1 MTRRSL
7 APDLTGGDLAPV
19 AKPAVATPAE
29 SAARPARRFVTLDPS
44 TVIWVGATLLL
55 VFMIVAPMARLLFS
69 SFQSTETGQLTLEN
83 YVTAY
88 GNLRRLVGLGNSLLY
103 GAAVVLVATGFAVP
117 LAWAVARTDMPAKG
131 LVRATVLGAFITP
144 SYLGAIG
151 WILLAGPNAGWL
163 NRLWMALTGAHA
175 GIVNVYSFAG
185 LVLVTALYAFPY
197 IFVFTADALD
207 RVSSEME
214 EAAHILGL
222 SPFRTILRVTL
233 PLVLPAILGGA
244 IIVFLDTVALFGTPA
259 VIALPAR
266 VNIMTLQLWQFFEFP
281 VRAEAAA
288 AYAVPLVLIT
298 IAMLALQRTILGRK
312 GYVSL
317 TGKGGGRSLMRLGRL
332 RWAVLGF
339 CFTVCALAVFLPYL
353 ALAQAAFSRAWGQG
367 FSFANLTLG
376 NFAYLFGEAS
386 SRQVILNTFIFSAAT
401 ACLAVVLALIVAYVV
416 GRRLV
421 IGGGVL
427 AGLCMAPLVVPG
439 IVLAIGLYA
448 VYSAPPLMLYG
459 TAAILVLGFT
469 TRFLPIAFANCTAS
483 LRSLNP
489 EMEEAVRI
497 LGGSR
502 FVAVR
507 RVVVPLLKKS
517 LIGTWLLVFIPAS
530 RELST
535 AIFLVAAKTRVISVM
550 ILDLSENGS
559 FETLA
564 ALGFFLLGVT
574 ILIVLAGYRLVGRD
588 FLLRKS

>member
-1 MTRRSL
+1 MNRRTL
-7 APDLTGGDLAPV
+7 APGLDGRDAGTVPPQPLPGLA
-19 AKPAVATPAE
+19 
-29 SAARPARRFVTLDPS
+29 AARVRRPFRIDPWS
-44 TVIWVGATLLL
+44 VIWIGATLIL
-55 VFMIVAPMARLLFS
+55 VFLVVAPMLRLLVS
-69 SFQSTETGQLTLEN
+69 SFQAIDTGAFTLEN

-88 GNLRRLVGLGNSLLY
+88 ANQRRLIGLGNSLLY
-103 GAAVVLVATGFAVP
+103 GAAVVAVSIGFAVP
-117 LAWAVARTDMPAKG
+117 LAWAVARTDMPGKG
-131 LVRATVLGAFITP
+131 VVRATVLGAFITP

-151 WILLAGPNAGWL
+151 WILLAGPNAGWI
-163 NRLWMALTGAHA
+163 NRGWMMLTGS
-175 GIVNVYSFAG
+175 GSGVFDVYSFAG

-214 EAAHILGL
+214 EAAHILGM
-222 SPFRTILRVTL
+222 SPLRTIFKVTL
-233 PLVLPAILGGA
+233 PLVLPAILGGS

-266 VNIMTLQLWQFFEFP
+266 INIMTLQLWQFFEFP

-298 IAMLALQRTILGRK
+298 IAMLGLQRLILGRK

-317 TGKGGGRSLMRLGRL
+317 TGKSGGRQLMPLGRL
-332 RWAVLGF
+332 RWLVLGL
-339 CFTVCALAVFLPYL
+339 CLLVCSLAVFLPYA
-353 ALAQAAFSRAWGQG
+353 ALAQAAFSKAWGQG

-376 NFAYLFGEAS
+376 NFAYLFNEAS
-386 SRQVILNTFIFSAAT
+386 SRQIILNTFTYSAAT
-401 ACLAVVLALIVAYVV
+401 ACVSVVLALVVAYVV
-416 GRRLV
+416 SRRLV
-421 IGGGVL
+421 IGGGLL

-439 IVLAIGLYA
+439 IVLAIGFYA
-448 VYSAPPLMLYG
+448 IYSSPPLALYG
-459 TAAILVLGFT
+459 TATILVLGFT
-469 TRFLPIAFANCTAS
+469 TRFLPIAFANCMAG

-502 FVAVR
+502 LLAVR

-517 LIGTWLLVFIPAS
+517 LVGTWLLVFIPAS

-559 FETLA
+559 FELLA

-574 ILIVLAGYRLVGRD
+574 ILIVLVGYRLVGRD
-588 FLLRKS
+588 FLLRRS

>member
-1 MTRRSL
+1 MNRRTL
-7 APDLTGGDLAPV
+7 APGLEGRDAGTVPPQPLPGLV
-19 AKPAVATPAE
+19 
-29 SAARPARRFVTLDPS
+29 AARVRRPFRVDPWS
-44 TVIWVGATLLL
+44 VIWIGATLIL
-55 VFMIVAPMARLLFS
+55 VFLVVAPMLRLLVS
-69 SFQSTETGQLTLEN
+69 SFQSIDTGAFTLEN

-88 GNLRRLVGLGNSLLY
+88 ANQRRLIGLGNSLLY
-103 GAAVVLVATGFAVP
+103 GAAVVAVSIGFAVP
-117 LAWAVARTDMPAKG
+117 LAWAVARTDMPGKG
-131 LVRATVLGAFITP
+131 VVRATVLGAFITP

-151 WILLAGPNAGWL
+151 WILLAGPNAGWI
-163 NRLWMALTGAHA
+163 NRGWMVLTGS
-175 GIVNVYSFAG
+175 GSGVFDVYSFAG

-214 EAAHILGL
+214 EAAHILGM
-222 SPFRTILRVTL
+222 SPLRTIFKVTL
-233 PLVLPAILGGA
+233 PLVLPAILGGS

-266 VNIMTLQLWQFFEFP
+266 INIMTLQLWQFFEFP

-298 IAMLALQRTILGRK
+298 IAMLGLQRLILGRK

-317 TGKGGGRSLMRLGRL
+317 TGKSGGRQLMRLGRL
-332 RWAVLGF
+332 RWLVLGL
-339 CFTVCALAVFLPYL
+339 CLLVCALAVFLPYA
-353 ALAQAAFSRAWGQG
+353 ALAQAAFSKAWGQG

-376 NFAYLFGEAS
+376 NFGYLFNEAS
-386 SRQVILNTFIFSAAT
+386 SRQIILNTFTYSAAT
-401 ACLAVVLALIVAYVV
+401 ACVSVVLALVVAYVV
-416 GRRLV
+416 SRRLV
-421 IGGGVL
+421 LGGGIL

-439 IVLAIGLYA
+439 IVLAIGFYA
-448 VYSAPPLMLYG
+448 VYSTPPLALYG
-459 TAAILVLGFT
+459 TATILVLGFT
-469 TRFLPIAFANCTAS
+469 TRFLPIAFANCMAG

-502 FVAVR
+502 LLAVR

-517 LIGTWLLVFIPAS
+517 LVGTWLLVFIPAS

-559 FETLA
+559 FELLA

-588 FLLRKS
+588 FLLRRS

>member
-1 MTRRSL
+1 MSRRSTL
-7 APDLTGGDLAPV
+7 GLDGPGTALLPAAEDAPPPKRWPV
-19 AKPAVATPAE
+19 EPW
-29 SAARPARRFVTLDPS
+29 TL
-44 TVIWVGATLLL
+44 IWVGATLLL
-55 VFMIVAPMARLLFS
+55 VFLVAAPMIRLLIS
-69 SFQSTETGQLTLEN
+69 SFQSTDTGGFTLLN
-83 YVTAY
+83 YLQAY
-88 GNLRRLVGLGNSLLY
+88 GNERRLLALGNSLLY
-103 GAAVVLVATGFAVP
+103 GAATVAVSIGLAVP
-117 LAWAVARTDMPAKG
+117 LAWAVARTDMPGKG
-131 LVRATVLGAFITP
+131 LIRATVLGAFITP

-163 NRLWMALTGAHA
+163 NKLWRFATGAESPL
-175 GIVNVYSFAG
+175 VNVYSFGG

-222 SPFRTILRVTL
+222 SPLRTIFRVTL

-281 VRAEAAA
+281 VRAETAA

-298 IAMLALQRTILGRK
+298 VAMLGLQRLVLGRK

-317 TGKGGGRSLMRLGRL
+317 TGKGVGRQLMALGPW
-332 RWAVLGF
+332 RWALLAL
-339 CFTVCALAVFLPYL
+339 CLSVCSLAVYLPYA

-367 FSFANLTLG
+367 FSLANLTFG
-376 NFAYLFGEAS
+376 NFVYLFDEAS
-386 SRQVILNTFIFSAAT
+386 SRQVILNTFTYSAAT
-401 ACLAVVLALIVAYVV
+401 ACLAVALALIVAYVV
-416 GRRLV
+416 SRRLV
-421 IGGGVL
+421 PFGGML
-427 AGLCMAPLVVPG
+427 SAICMAPLVVPG
-439 IVLAIGLYA
+439 IVLAIGFYA
-448 VYSAPPLMLYG
+448 VYSSPPLALYG

-469 TRFLPIAFANCTAS
+469 TRFLPIAFSNCMAG

-502 FVAVR
+502 LVAVR

-517 LIGTWLLVFIPAS
+517 LVGTWLLVFIPAS

-550 ILDLSENGS
+550 LLDLSENGS
-559 FETLA
+559 FELLA

>member
-1 MTRRSL
+1 MNRPTL
-7 APDLTGGDLAPV
+7 APGLERQPVGGVVP
-19 AKPAVATPAE
+19 
-29 SAARPARRFVTLDPS
+29 RPASAQATARVPRSFRIEPWSL
-44 TVIWVGATLLL
+44 IWIGATSILLFL
-55 VFMIVAPMARLLFS
+55 VVAPMVRLLVS
-69 SFQSTETGQLTLEN
+69 SFQSTDTGAFTLEN

-88 GNLRRLVGLGNSLLY
+88 GNPRRLIGLGNSLLY
-103 GAAVVLVATGFAVP
+103 GGAVVLVSIGFAVP
-117 LAWAVARTDMPAKG
+117 LAWAVARTDMPGKG
-131 LVRATVLGAFITP
+131 VVRATVLGALITP

-151 WILLAGPNAGWL
+151 WILLAGPNAGWI
-163 NRLWMALTGAHA
+163 NRIWMALTGA
-175 GIVNVYSFAG
+175 GTGVFNVYSFAG

-214 EAAHILGL
+214 EAAHILGM
-222 SPFRTILRVTL
+222 SPLRTIFKVTL
-233 PLVLPAILGGA
+233 PLVLPAVLGGS

-266 VNIMTLQLWQFFEFP
+266 INIMTLQLWQFFEFP

-298 IAMLALQRTILGRK
+298 VAMLGLQRLILGRK

-317 TGKGGGRSLMRLGRL
+317 TGKSGGRQWMALGRL
-332 RWAVLGF
+332 RWPVLGL
-339 CFTVCALAVFLPYL
+339 CLLVCSLAVFLPYA

-376 NFAYLFGEAS
+376 NFGYLFNEAS
-386 SRQVILNTFIFSAAT
+386 SRQIILNTFTYSAAT
-401 ACLAVVLALIVAYVV
+401 ACVAVVLALIVAYVV
-416 GRRLV
+416 SRRLV
-421 IGGGVL
+421 LFGGVL

-439 IVLAIGLYA
+439 IVLAIGFYA
-448 VYSAPPLMLYG
+448 IYSSPPLALYG

-469 TRFLPIAFANCTAS
+469 TRFLPIAFANCMAG

-497 LGGSR
+497 LGGSWLL
-502 FVAVR
+502 AVR

-517 LIGTWLLVFIPAS
+517 LVGTWLLVFIPAS

-559 FETLA
+559 FELLA

-574 ILIVLAGYRLVGRD
+574 ILIVLIGYRLVGRD

>member
-1 MTRRSL
+1 MNRPTL
-7 APDLTGGDLAPV
+7 APGLERQPVGGVVP
-19 AKPAVATPAE
+19 
-29 SAARPARRFVTLDPS
+29 RPASAQATARVPRSFRIEPWSL
-44 TVIWVGATLLL
+44 IWIGATSILLFL
-55 VFMIVAPMARLLFS
+55 VVAPMVRLLVS
-69 SFQSTETGQLTLEN
+69 SFQSTDTGAFTLEN

-88 GNLRRLVGLGNSLLY
+88 GNPRRLIGLGNSLLY
-103 GAAVVLVATGFAVP
+103 GAAVVLVSIGFAVP
-117 LAWAVARTDMPAKG
+117 LAWAVARTDMPGKG
-131 LVRATVLGAFITP
+131 VVRATVLGAFITP

-151 WILLAGPNAGWL
+151 WILLAGPNAGWI
-163 NRLWMALTGAHA
+163 NRLWMALTGSST
-175 GIVNVYSFAG
+175 GVFDVYSFAG

-214 EAAHILGL
+214 EAAHILGM
-222 SPFRTILRVTL
+222 SPLRTIIKVTL
-233 PLVLPAILGGA
+233 PLVLPAVLGGS

-266 VNIMTLQLWQFFEFP
+266 INIMTLQLWQFFEFP

-298 IAMLALQRTILGRK
+298 VAMLGLQRLILGRK

-317 TGKGGGRSLMRLGRL
+317 TGKSGGRQWMALGRL
-332 RWAVLGF
+332 RWPVLGL
-339 CFTVCALAVFLPYL
+339 CLLVCSLAVFLPYA

-376 NFAYLFGEAS
+376 NFSYLFNEAS
-386 SRQVILNTFIFSAAT
+386 SRQIILNTFTYSAAT
-401 ACLAVVLALIVAYVV
+401 ACVAVVLALIVAYVV
-416 GRRLV
+416 SRRLV
-421 IGGGVL
+421 LFGGVL

-439 IVLAIGLYA
+439 IVLAIGFYA
-448 VYSAPPLMLYG
+448 IYSSPPLALYG

-469 TRFLPIAFANCTAS
+469 TRFLPIAFANCMAG

-502 FVAVR
+502 LLAVR

-517 LIGTWLLVFIPAS
+517 LVGTWLLVFIPAS

-550 ILDLSENGS
+550 ILDLSENGN
-559 FETLA
+559 FELLA

-574 ILIVLAGYRLVGRD
+574 ILIVLIGYRLVGRD

>member
-1 MTRRSL
+1 MNRPTL
-7 APDLTGGDLAPV
+7 APGLERQPVGGVVP
-19 AKPAVATPAE
+19 
-29 SAARPARRFVTLDPS
+29 RPASAQATARVPRSFRIEPWSL
-44 TVIWVGATLLL
+44 IWIGATSILLFL
-55 VFMIVAPMARLLFS
+55 VVAPMVRLLVS
-69 SFQSTETGQLTLEN
+69 SFQSTDTGAFTLEN

-88 GNLRRLVGLGNSLLY
+88 GNPRRLIGLGNSLLY
-103 GAAVVLVATGFAVP
+103 GGAVVLVSIGFAVP
-117 LAWAVARTDMPAKG
+117 LAWAVARTDMPGKG
-131 LVRATVLGAFITP
+131 VVRATVLGAFITP

-151 WILLAGPNAGWL
+151 WILLAGPNAGWI
-163 NRLWMALTGAHA
+163 NRLWMALTGSST
-175 GIVNVYSFAG
+175 GVFDVYSFAG

-214 EAAHILGL
+214 EAAHILGM
-222 SPFRTILRVTL
+222 SPLRTIFKVTL
-233 PLVLPAILGGA
+233 PLVLPAVLGGS

-266 VNIMTLQLWQFFEFP
+266 INIMTLQLWQFFEFP

-298 IAMLALQRTILGRK
+298 VTMLGLQRLILGRK

-317 TGKGGGRSLMRLGRL
+317 TGKSGGRQWMALGRL
-332 RWAVLGF
+332 RWPVLGL
-339 CFTVCALAVFLPYL
+339 CLLVCSLAVFLPYA

-376 NFAYLFGEAS
+376 NFSYLFNEAS
-386 SRQVILNTFIFSAAT
+386 SRQIILNTFTYSAAT
-401 ACLAVVLALIVAYVV
+401 ACVAVVLALIVAYVV
-416 GRRLV
+416 SRRLV
-421 IGGGVL
+421 LFGGVL

-439 IVLAIGLYA
+439 IVLAIGFYA
-448 VYSAPPLMLYG
+448 IYSSPPLALYG

-469 TRFLPIAFANCTAS
+469 TRFLPIAFANCMAG

-502 FVAVR
+502 LLAVR

-517 LIGTWLLVFIPAS
+517 LVGTWLLVFIPAS

-550 ILDLSENGS
+550 ILDLSENGN
-559 FETLA
+559 FELLA

-574 ILIVLAGYRLVGRD
+574 ILIVLIGYRLVGRD

>member
-1 MTRRSL
+1 MNRQIL
-7 APDLTGGDLAPV
+7 APELDGPDVGRGGAQASPGPV
-19 AKPAVATPAE
+19 A
-29 SAARPARRFVTLDPS
+29 ARVRRPFRVDPWS
-44 TVIWVGATLLL
+44 LIWIGATLIL
-55 VFMIVAPMARLLFS
+55 VFLVVAPMLRLLIS
-69 SFQSTETGQLTLEN
+69 SFQSTETGAFTLEN

-88 GNLRRLVGLGNSLLY
+88 ASQRRLIGFGNSLLY
-103 GAAVVLVATGFAVP
+103 GAAVVLVSIGLAVP
-117 LAWAVARTDMPAKG
+117 LAWAVARTDMPGKG
-131 LVRATVLGAFITP
+131 VVRATVLGAFITP

-151 WILLAGPNAGWL
+151 WILLAGPNAGWI
-163 NRLWMALTGAHA
+163 NRAWMALTGSST
-175 GIVNVYSFAG
+175 GVFDVYSFAG

-214 EAAHILGL
+214 EAAHILGM
-222 SPFRTILRVTL
+222 SPLRTIFKVTL
-233 PLVLPAILGGA
+233 PLVLPAILGGS

-266 VNIMTLQLWQFFEFP
+266 INIMTLQLWQFFEFP

-298 IAMLALQRTILGRK
+298 VAMLGLQRLILGRK

-317 TGKGGGRSLMRLGRL
+317 TGKSGGRQPMPLGRL
-332 RWAVLGF
+332 KWAVLGL
-339 CFTVCALAVFLPYL
+339 CLLVCSLAVFLPYA

-376 NFAYLFGEAS
+376 NFGYLFNEAS
-386 SRQVILNTFIFSAAT
+386 SRQIILNTFTYSAAT
-401 ACLAVVLALIVAYVV
+401 ACVAVVLALIVAYVV
-416 GRRLV
+416 SRRLV
-421 IGGGVL
+421 LFGGVL
-427 AGLCMAPLVVPG
+427 ATLCMAPLVVPG
-439 IVLAIGLYA
+439 IVLAIGFYA
-448 VYSAPPLMLYG
+448 VYSSPPLALYG

-469 TRFLPIAFANCTAS
+469 TRFLPIAFANCMAG
-483 LRSLNP
+483 LRALNP

-502 FVAVR
+502 LLAVR

-517 LIGTWLLVFIPAS
+517 LVGTWLLVFIPAS

-535 AIFLVAAKTRVISVM
+535 AIFLVAAKTRVIAVM

-559 FETLA
+559 FELLA

-574 ILIVLAGYRLVGRD
+574 ILIVLIGYRLVGRD

>member
-1 MTRRSL
+1 MNRQSM
-7 APDLTGGDLAPV
+7 APGLDGGKIDA
-19 AKPAVATPAE
+19 AAVVP
-29 SAARPARRFVTLDPS
+29 ARPGWFWRHLDLWS
-44 TVIWVGATLLL
+44 LIWIGATLILL
-55 VFMIVAPMARLLFS
+55 FLVVAPMLRLLIS
-69 SFQSTETGQLTLEN
+69 SFQSTETGAFTLMN

-88 GNLRRLVGLGNSLLY
+88 GNERRLIGLGNSLLY
-103 GAAVVLVATGFAVP
+103 GAAVVAVSIGFAVP
-117 LAWAVARTDMPAKG
+117 LAWAVARTDMPGKG
-131 LVRATVLGAFITP
+131 VVRATVLGAFITP

-151 WILLAGPNAGWL
+151 WILLAGPNAGWI
-163 NRLWMALTGAHA
+163 NRLWMALTGSST
-175 GIVNVYSFAG
+175 GVFDVYSFAG

-214 EAAHILGL
+214 EAAHILGM
-222 SPFRTILRVTL
+222 SPLRTIIKVTL
-233 PLVLPAILGGA
+233 PLVLPAVLGGS

-266 VNIMTLQLWQFFEFP
+266 INIMTLQLWQFFEFP

-298 IAMLALQRTILGRK
+298 VAMLGLQRLILGRK

-317 TGKGGGRSLMRLGRL
+317 TGKSGGRQWMALGRL
-332 RWAVLGF
+332 RWPVLGL
-339 CFTVCALAVFLPYL
+339 CLLVCSLAVFLPYA

-376 NFAYLFGEAS
+376 NFSYLFNEAS
-386 SRQVILNTFIFSAAT
+386 SRQIILNTFTYSAAT
-401 ACLAVVLALIVAYVV
+401 ACVAVVLALIVAYVV
-416 GRRLV
+416 SRRLV
-421 IGGGVL
+421 PFGGVL

-439 IVLAIGLYA
+439 IVLAIGFYA
-448 VYSAPPLMLYG
+448 IYSSPPLALYG

-469 TRFLPIAFANCTAS
+469 TRFLPIAFANCMAG

-502 FVAVR
+502 LLAVR

-517 LIGTWLLVFIPAS
+517 LVGTWLLVFIPAS

-550 ILDLSENGS
+550 ILDLSENGN
-559 FETLA
+559 FELLA

-574 ILIVLAGYRLVGRD
+574 ILIVLIGYRLVGRD

>member
-1 MTRRSL
+1 MNRPTL
-7 APDLTGGDLAPV
+7 APGLERQPVGGVVPRSAPALA
-19 AKPAVATPAE
+19 T
-29 SAARPARRFVTLDPS
+29 ARVPRSFRIEPWSL
-44 TVIWVGATLLL
+44 IWIGATSILLFL
-55 VFMIVAPMARLLFS
+55 VVAPMVRLLVS
-69 SFQSTETGQLTLEN
+69 SFQSTDTGAFTLEN

-88 GNLRRLVGLGNSLLY
+88 GNPRRLIGLGNSLLY
-103 GAAVVLVATGFAVP
+103 GGAVVLVSIGFAVP
-117 LAWAVARTDMPAKG
+117 LAWAVARTDMPGKG
-131 LVRATVLGAFITP
+131 VVRATVLGAFITP

-151 WILLAGPNAGWL
+151 WILLAGPNAGWI
-163 NRLWMALTGAHA
+163 NRLWMALTGSST
-175 GIVNVYSFAG
+175 GVFDVYSFAG

-214 EAAHILGL
+214 EAAHILGM
-222 SPFRTILRVTL
+222 SPLRTIFKVTL
-233 PLVLPAILGGA
+233 PLVLPAVLGGS

-266 VNIMTLQLWQFFEFP
+266 INIMTLQLWQFFEFP

-298 IAMLALQRTILGRK
+298 VTMLGLQRLILGRK

-317 TGKGGGRSLMRLGRL
+317 TGKSGGRQWMALGRL
-332 RWAVLGF
+332 RWPVLGL
-339 CFTVCALAVFLPYL
+339 CLLVCSLAVFLPYA

-376 NFAYLFGEAS
+376 NFSYLFNEAS
-386 SRQVILNTFIFSAAT
+386 SRQIILNTFTYSAAT
-401 ACLAVVLALIVAYVV
+401 ACVAVVLALIVAYVV
-416 GRRLV
+416 SRRLV
-421 IGGGVL
+421 PFGGML

-439 IVLAIGLYA
+439 IVLAIGFYA
-448 VYSAPPLMLYG
+448 IYSSPPLALYG

-469 TRFLPIAFANCTAS
+469 TRFLPIAFANCMAG

-502 FVAVR
+502 LLAVR

-517 LIGTWLLVFIPAS
+517 LVGTWLLVFIPAS

-550 ILDLSENGS
+550 ILDLSENGN
-559 FETLA
+559 FELLA

-574 ILIVLAGYRLVGRD
+574 ILIVLIGYRLVGRD

>member
-1 MTRRSL
+1 MSRPSL
-7 APDLTGGDLAPV
+7 APGLDGTRPAPTNPEPNLV
-19 AKPAVATPAE
+19 
-29 SAARPARRFVTLDPS
+29 AARPARFGLRLDLWS
-44 TVIWVGATLLL
+44 LIWIGATLIL
-55 VFMIVAPMARLLFS
+55 VFLVVAPMLRLLIS
-69 SFQSTETGQLTLEN
+69 SFQSTETGAFTVSN
-83 YVTAY
+83 YVAAY
-88 GNLRRLVGLGNSLLY
+88 ANQRRLIGLGNSLLY
-103 GAAVVLVATGFAVP
+103 GAAVVAVSIAFAVP
-117 LAWAVARTDMPAKG
+117 LAWAVARTDMPGKG
-131 LVRATVLGAFITP
+131 VVRATVLGAFITP

-151 WILLAGPNAGWL
+151 WILLAGPNAGWI
-163 NRLWMALTGAHA
+163 NRIWMALTGSHA
-175 GIVNVYSFAG
+175 GVFNVYSFGG

-214 EAAHILGL
+214 EAAHILGM
-222 SPFRTILRVTL
+222 SPLRTVFKVTL
-233 PLVLPAILGGA
+233 PLVLPAILGGS

-266 VNIMTLQLWQFFEFP
+266 INIMTLQLWQFFEFP

-298 IAMLALQRTILGRK
+298 IAMLGLQKLILGRK

-317 TGKGGGRSLMRLGRL
+317 SGKSGGRQLMKLGKL
-332 RWAVLGF
+332 RWVVLAG
-339 CFTVCALAVFLPYL
+339 CLVVCALAVFLPYA

-367 FSFANLTLG
+367 FSFANLTLS
-376 NFAYLFGEAS
+376 NFAYLFNDGS
-386 SRQVILNTFIFSAAT
+386 SRQVILNTFVYSAAT
-401 ACLAVVLALIVAYVV
+401 ACVAVVLALIVAYVV
-416 GRRLV
+416 SRRLV
-421 IGGGVL
+421 IGGGIL
-427 AGLCMAPLVVPG
+427 SALCMAPLVVPG
-439 IVLAIGLYA
+439 IVLAIGFYA
-448 VYSAPPLMLYG
+448 VYSSPPFALYG

-469 TRFLPIAFANCTAS
+469 TRFLPIAFANCMAG

-502 FVAVR
+502 LLAVR

-517 LIGTWLLVFIPAS
+517 LVGTWLLVFIPAS

-535 AIFLVAAKTRVISVM
+535 AIFLVAAKTRVISVL

-559 FETLA
+559 FELLA

-574 ILIVLAGYRLVGRD
+574 ILIVLIGYRLVGRD
-588 FLLRKS
+588 FLLRRA